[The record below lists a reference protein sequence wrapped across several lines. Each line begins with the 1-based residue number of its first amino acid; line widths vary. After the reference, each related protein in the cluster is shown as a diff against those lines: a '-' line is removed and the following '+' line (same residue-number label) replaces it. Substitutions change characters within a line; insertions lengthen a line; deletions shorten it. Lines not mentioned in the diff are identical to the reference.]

1 MNRSFCT
8 VVALCVVS
16 AFAAAAVAQ
25 DSVIFMDVRN
35 NSITAN
41 TGSNYNNMSHGAMNG
56 PYSVDPTG
64 DAGRRGGGQ
73 VLRLDPV
80 HNDGYQTGLGFPN
93 LDGDSNRS
101 TGSLWV
107 YMDVLNDGSGTN
119 GVISSVGLDIDIV
132 PPAGTVR
139 NPIASLGFT
148 MANDQTVADST
159 LAPGGTG
166 PWNAVANGAQT
177 GAAPAPDWADAR
189 AVAVPV
195 IAGPAYSSAGRL
207 VPRTPDATAAGRPY
221 RLGRLNVTAGTRVC
235 AGATLPPFDGANVFA
250 NRSTYNVF
258 MQVDSLLITRVFETG
273 GDTVE
278 NVSFGYVGAAPDAA
292 QSGNVPN
299 VSSAAADAVI
309 QIRMKGDFNGNGTVN
324 STDTTAYL
332 AQVSDGT
339 DNELQAFLGDYTAPP
354 GVVAL
359 ANNLITS
366 ADTTAYLA
374 SFANSTSCP

>member
-8 VVALCVVS
+8 AVALCVVS

-41 TGSNYNNMSHGAMNG
+41 TASNYNNMSHGTMNG
-56 PYSVDPTG
+56 PFSVTPTG

-73 VLRLDPV
+73 SLIINPL
-80 HNDGYQTGLGFPN
+80 QTGGRHTTFPTSFPN
-93 LDGDSNRS
+93 LDGDGNRA
-101 TGSLWV
+101 TGDLWV

-132 PPAGTVR
+132 PPVGTVR
-139 NPIASLGFT
+139 NKIGSLSFS
-148 MANDQTVADST
+148 MINDQTVLDST
-159 LAPGGTG
+159 LAPGGSG
-166 PWNAVANGAQT
+166 PWNGVANGSQVGT
-177 GAAPAPDWADAR
+177 IPNLDWNDAR

-195 IAGPAYSSAGRL
+195 TTGPVYSSTGRL
-207 VPRTPDATAAGRPY
+207 VPRTPDNTPAGRPY
-221 RLGRLNVTAGTRVC
+221 RIGRLTVTADTRVC
-235 AGATLPPFDGANVFA
+235 TGATIPPFDGPAFSA
-250 NRSTYNVF
+250 RSTYNVF

-278 NVSFGYVGAAPDAA
+278 NVSFGYAGAVPDAP

-299 VSSAAADAVI
+299 VSSAVADATI
-309 QIRMKGDFNGNGTVN
+309 QVRLKGDVDGNGVL
-324 STDTTAYL
+324 STLDTTPYLALVGPLDNPTSAYL
-332 AQVSDGT
+332 
-339 DNELQAFLGDYTAPP
+339 GDFSAPP

-359 ANNLITS
+359 TNNLVTTL
-366 ADTTAYLA
+366 DTTPYLA
-374 SFANSTSCP
+374 NISSNSPCP

>member
-56 PYSVDPTG
+56 PFSISPTG
-64 DAGRRGGGQ
+64 DSGRRGGGQ
-73 VLRLDPV
+73 VLHVNPTTSV
-80 HNDGYQTGLGFPN
+80 NFQNSFGNSFPN
-93 LDGDSNRS
+93 LDGDSNRA
-101 TGSLWV
+101 TGDLWV

-132 PPAGTVR
+132 PPVGTVR
-139 NPIASLGFT
+139 NRLASLNYT
-148 MANDQTVADST
+148 MMNDQTVADST
-159 LAPGGTG
+159 LAPGGSG
-166 PWNAVANGAQT
+166 PWNSVAHGAQV
-177 GAAPAPDWADAR
+177 GATPNLDWNDAR

-207 VPRTPDATAAGRPY
+207 VPRDPATNRPY
-221 RLGRLNVTAGTRVC
+221 RLGRLTCTAAARVC
-235 AGATLPPFDGANVFA
+235 APLDGLAFNG
-250 NRSTYNVF
+250 RSTYSVF

-278 NVSFGYVGAAPDAA
+278 NVAFGYAGAVPDAA
-292 QSGNVPN
+292 QSGNVAN
-299 VSSAAADAVI
+299 VSSAVADATI
-309 QIRMKGDFNGNGTVN
+309 QVRMKGDVDGNGLVNTQDTNPFLALLTPTDGVQQSYVGDFSAPPANPIGISQLVN
-324 STDTTAYL
+324 SSDT
-332 AQVSDGT
+332 
-339 DNELQAFLGDYTAPP
+339 
-354 GVVAL
+354 
-359 ANNLITS
+359 NNFI
-366 ADTTAYLA
+366 A
-374 SFANSTSCP
+374 SINTPCP

>member
-41 TGSNYNNMSHGAMNG
+41 TASNYNNMSHGTMNG
-56 PYSVDPTG
+56 PFGVTPTG
-64 DAGRRGGGQ
+64 DVGRRGGGQ
-73 VLRLDPV
+73 SLIV
-80 HNDGYQTGLGFPN
+80 HPRQNNGGHATFGTAFPN
-93 LDGDSNRS
+93 LDGDGNRA
-101 TGSLWV
+101 TGNLWV

-132 PPAGTVR
+132 PPVGTVR
-139 NPIASLGFT
+139 NRLDSLSFT
-148 MANDQTVADST
+148 MMNDQTVADST
-159 LAPGGTG
+159 LAPGGSG
-166 PWNAVANGAQT
+166 PWNSVAHGAQV
-177 GAAPAPDWADAR
+177 GATPNLDWNDAR

-207 VPRTPDATAAGRPY
+207 VPRTPDNTAAGRPY
-221 RLGRLNVTAGTRVC
+221 RIGRLTATAALRVC
-235 AGATLPPFDGANVFA
+235 TGATIPPFDGAAFST
-250 NRSTYNVF
+250 RSTYNVF

-278 NVSFGYVGAAPDAA
+278 NVAFGYVGALPDAA
-292 QSGNVPN
+292 QSGNVAN
-299 VSSAAADAVI
+299 VSSAVADATI
-309 QIRMKGDFNGNGTVN
+309 QVRMKGDIDGNGVLNTL
-324 STDTTAYL
+324 DTTPYLALVAPTDNPTSAYL
-332 AQVSDGT
+332 
-339 DNELQAFLGDYTAPP
+339 GDFTAPP

-359 ANNLITS
+359 ANNLVTTL
-366 ADTTAYLA
+366 DTTPFLA
-374 SFANSTSCP
+374 NFPTNTPCP